1 MKLAK
6 LNDWLQLITS
16 LAVLAGLFLVYFEIR
31 QNNVL
36 VAADLRADAIS
47 AWQELSRLE
56 IESDIG
62 PIWIKSKDNQQILT
76 ELDEFKLAAY
86 MSHIV
91 LSLQRYEAMH
101 QAGLLDNPENHF
113 VGSEGYFDTD
123 FSREWFIMR
132 AEPWILATTPNL
144 AGVIAEQIKD
154 SPRSDEAA
162 EDNR

>member
-1 MKLAK
+1 
-6 LNDWLQLITS
+6 
-16 LAVLAGLFLVYFEIR
+16 
-31 QNNVL
+31 
-36 VAADLRADAIS
+36 
-47 AWQELSRLE
+47 
-56 IESDIG
+56 
-62 PIWIKSKDNQQILT
+62 
-76 ELDEFKLAAY
+76 
-86 MSHIV
+86 V

-101 QAGLLDNPENHF
+101 QAGLLDNPESHF

-123 FSREWFIMR
+123 FSREWFMR